1 MRNHIQ
7 RLRRDERGI
16 SLVFVSF
23 GLMGFLA
30 ATTLAIDVG
39 MMMTARSQA
48 QNAADAGALA
58 GATALVFNDFNNR
71 SATGPAVTS
80 AIGTAQA
87 NAVMG
92 EAPSVLPADVTFP
105 NDPAGNPNRVAVQV
119 FRTTERG
126 NPIPTFLG
134 SMFGVPTASLGAS
147 ATAEAS
153 PSTAATCVKPFMIP
167 DKWREV
173 SDDRGIPDGPWTVNS
188 DFNIVDNRN
197 QPLANP
203 DVYVPLGQAGYTGYS
218 TADYGTMLVIRAGT
232 GNNIFPTMYYSWS
245 MPSNTGAD
253 DYSNNISGC
262 NSFHIPL
269 PGPGHPPFYMTQE
282 PGNMVG
288 PTNQGIDDLIA
299 RDRTAEFDRSC
310 NCVRNSHPTDGAGVS
325 PRITP
330 LPLYDPMYYATG
342 KMNGRNADFKLA
354 NVMGFFI
361 DHRNG
366 NDVYGY
372 VMPVLG
378 TIDGAGPAPVGALPQ
393 TIRLVQ

>member
-1 MRNHIQ
+1 MRNQIQ

-48 QNAADAGALA
+48 QNSADAGALA

-87 NAVMG
+87 NAVMSG
-92 EAPSVLPADVTFP
+92 APSVLPADVTFP
-105 NDPAGNPNRVAVQV
+105 NDPAGNPNRVRVQV

-126 NPIPTFLG
+126 NPIPTFLA
-134 SMFGVPTASLGAS
+134 SMFGVPTASLGAT

-153 PSTAATCVKPFMIP
+153 KASAVTCVKPFMIP

-173 SDDRGIPDGPWTVNS
+173 SDNRGNPDGPWTVNS

-197 QPLANP
+197 APLANP
-203 DVYVPLGQAGYTGYS
+203 DVYIPWGQPGYTGYS
-218 TADYGTMLVIRAGT
+218 ELDYGTLLTIRAGT

-253 DYSNNISGC
+253 DYENNIANC
-262 NSFHIPL
+262 NTYHLPL
-269 PGPGHPPFYMTQE
+269 SINPPYYMTQE

-288 PTNQGIDDLIA
+288 PTSQGIDDLIA
-299 RDRTAEFDRSC
+299 KDPNTRFDQNC
-310 NCVRNSHPTDGAGVS
+310 KCVRNSLFGSS

-330 LPLYDPMYYATG
+330 LPLYDPVYYATG

-354 NVMGFFI
+354 NVMGFYI
-361 DHRNG
+361 YERNG
-366 NDVYGY
+366 NDVTGY
-372 VMPVLG
+372 IMPLLG
-378 TIDGAGPAPVGALPQ
+378 VIDSGAGPAPAGALPMA
-393 TIRLVQ
+393 IRLVQ